1 MSDETNAEPAPQ
13 PATAT
18 PPSPP
23 AADAAFK
30 AALKRH
36 NDDAYAL
43 ARDAWER
50 AERLRIEAEDLKTRV
65 PAEGSA
71 VLSGDDANVFAKYR
85 ELGPIED
92 LAAKL
97 AERDTFAATIAAHE
111 RRKLVEAAA
120 AGYGYDPD
128 VLDSLPGA
136 SAIDFEFVEEFRN
149 GKKSKFAHVKLD
161 GDAKKPLDQ
170 YAAETW
176 PKFLPSLKAT
186 AAPQPHRT
194 STVPSPPQ
202 QAGQQPDRPRRR
214 WSL

>member
-1 MSDETNAEPAPQ
+1 MSDETKTEAQPPA
-13 PATAT
+13 
-18 PPSPP
+18 PP
-23 AADAAFK
+23 AADDAGFR

-50 AERLRIEAEDLKTRV
+50 AERHRVEAEDLKVRV
-65 PAEGSA
+65 PAEGSTI
-71 VLSGDDANVFAKYR
+71 LSGDDAAAFARYR

-92 LAAKL
+92 LASKL
-97 AERDTFAATIAAHE
+97 AERESFAATIAAHE

-136 SAIDFEFVEEFRN
+136 SALDFEFVEEFRN

-170 YAAETW
+170 YAVETW

-202 QAGQQPDRPRRR
+202 PAGQQPDRPRRR